1 MSFFLILILAFLG
14 YYLLRPAFR
23 VWRTMSRLRREARE
37 AFEQGASG
45 AAYGFGRNDNDG
57 RNGGRRS
64 REAPKKARRKV
75 FTRDM
80 GEYVAFDEITVE
92 QTSTSETGETS
103 RSTVTESQVTDVE
116 WEDLPPRS

>member
-14 YYLLRPAFR
+14 YYLLLPAFR

-37 AFEQGASG
+37 AFQQGVSG
-45 AAYGFGRNDNDG
+45 AAYGYGRNDNG
-57 RNGGRRS
+57 RNGGRRR

-80 GEYVAFDEITVE
+80 GEYVAFDEIKVE
-92 QTSTSETGETS
+92 QTSTSEIGETS

-116 WEDLPPRS
+116 WEDLPPRG